1 MPSWLYAVDPWV
13 LSCSVINDEF
23 DVDGRIDRC
32 FARHK
37 MVNPVMYNG
46 EKQPERIETGALG
59 VCGHIPVQECFAQ

>member
-1 MPSWLYAVDPWV
+1 MLLLRGYGVVLFSSKVDEV
-13 LSCSVINDEF
+13 